1 MKKLFATVF
10 LSCSLLG
17 FSQYNIPVASP
28 KQKVEQQFSMTK
40 ITVDY
45 GRPGIKGRKVF
56 GELVPFGKVWR
67 AGANSATKVTFEQ
80 NVDFG
85 GKEVKAGS
93 YALFVIPMEKE
104 WKVMLNKDA
113 NQWGA
118 YSYDEKLNVI
128 EFTVPVQKLADKQE
142 WFEISVNPVDIHSAE
157 MLIKWD
163 MTKIAIPIK
172 ESKPEM
178 VAKIIDKLN
187 EIKQIEKDANPK
199 K

>member
-1 MKKLFATVF
+1 MKKLFATAL
-10 LSCSLLG
+10 LSCSLMG
-17 FSQYNIPVASP
+17 FSQFNVPIASP

-40 ITVDY
+40 ISVEY
-45 GRPGIKGRKVF
+45 GRPGVKGRKVF

-80 NVDFG
+80 NVEFG

-118 YSYDEKLNVI
+118 YTYDEKLNVA
-128 EFTVPVQKLADKQE
+128 EFTVPVQKMADKQE
-142 WFEISVNPVDIHSAE
+142 WFEIAVNPVDIHSAE

-163 MTKIAIPIK
+163 MTKVAIPIK
-172 ESKPEM
+172 EWKPEM
-178 VAKIIDKLN
+178 VAKIIEKLN
-187 EIKQIEKDANPK
+187 DIKKIEKDAAPK

>member
-1 MKKLFATVF
+1 MKKLFATAL

-17 FSQYNIPVASP
+17 FSQFNVPIASP

-40 ITVDY
+40 ISVEY
-45 GRPGIKGRKVF
+45 GRPGVKGRKVF

-80 NVDFG
+80 NVNIG
-85 GKEVKAGS
+85 GKDLTAGS

-118 YSYDEKLNVI
+118 YTYDEKLNVA
-128 EFTVPVQKLADKQE
+128 EFTVPVQKLSDKQE
-142 WFEISVNPVDIHSAE
+142 WFEIAVNPVDIHSAE

-163 MTKIAIPIK
+163 MTKVAIPIK
-172 ESKPEM
+172 EWKPEM

-187 EIKQIEKDANPK
+187 EIKQIEKDAAPK

>member
-1 MKKLFATVF
+1 MKKLFATAL

-17 FSQYNIPVASP
+17 FSQFNVPIASP

-40 ITVDY
+40 ISVEY
-45 GRPGIKGRKVF
+45 GRPGVKGRKVF

-85 GKEVKAGS
+85 GKDVKAGS

-118 YSYDEKLNVI
+118 YTYDEKLNVA
-128 EFTVPVQKLADKQE
+128 EFTVPVQKMADKQE
-142 WFEISVNPVDIHSAE
+142 WFEIAVNPVDIHSAE

-163 MTKIAIPIK
+163 MTKVAIPIK
-172 ESKPEM
+172 EWKPEM

-187 EIKQIEKDANPK
+187 EIKQIEKDAAPK

>member
-1 MKKLFATVF
+1 
-10 LSCSLLG
+10 
-17 FSQYNIPVASP
+17 
-28 KQKVEQQFSMTK
+28 
-40 ITVDY
+40 
-45 GRPGIKGRKVF
+45 
-56 GELVPFGKVWR
+56 
-67 AGANSATKVTFEQ
+67 
-80 NVDFG
+80 
-85 GKEVKAGS
+85 
-93 YALFVIPMEKE
+93 
-104 WKVMLNKDA
+104 
-113 NQWGA
+113 
-118 YSYDEKLNVI
+118 VI
-128 EFTVPVQKLADKQE
+128 EFTVPVQKMADKQE

>member
-1 MKKLFATVF
+1 MKKLFATAL

-17 FSQYNIPVASP
+17 FSQFNVPIASP

-40 ITVDY
+40 ISVEY
-45 GRPGIKGRKVF
+45 GRPGVKGRKVF

-80 NVDFG
+80 NVNIG
-85 GKEVKAGS
+85 GKDLTAGS

-118 YSYDEKLNVI
+118 YTYDEKLNVA
-128 EFTVPVQKLADKQE
+128 EFTVPVQKMADKQE
-142 WFEISVNPVDIHSAE
+142 WFEIAVSPVDIHSAE

-163 MTKIAIPIK
+163 MTKVSIPIK
-172 ESKPEM
+172 EWKPEM

-187 EIKQIEKDANPK
+187 EIKQIEKDAAPK

>member
-1 MKKLFATVF
+1 M

-17 FSQYNIPVASP
+17 FSQFNVPIASP

-40 ITVDY
+40 ISVEY
-45 GRPGIKGRKVF
+45 GRPGVKGRKVF

-80 NVDFG
+80 NVEFG

-118 YSYDEKLNVI
+118 YTYDEKLNVA
-128 EFTVPVQKLADKQE
+128 EFTVPVQKMADKQE
-142 WFEISVNPVDIHSAE
+142 WFEIAVNPVDIHSAE

-163 MTKIAIPIK
+163 MTKVAIPIK
-172 ESKPEM
+172 EWKPEM
-178 VAKIIDKLN
+178 VAKIIEKLN
-187 EIKQIEKDANPK
+187 DIKQIEKDAAPK

>member
-1 MKKLFATVF
+1 MKKLFATAL

-17 FSQYNIPVASP
+17 FSQFNVPIASP

-40 ITVDY
+40 ISVDY
-45 GRPGIKGRKVF
+45 GRPGVKGRKVF

-80 NVDFG
+80 NVEVG

-118 YSYDEKLNVI
+118 YAYDEKLNVA

-142 WFEISVNPVDIHSAE
+142 WFEITLNPVDIHSAE

-163 MTKIAIPIK
+163 MTKVAIPIK
-172 ESKPEM
+172 EWKPEM

-187 EIKQIEKDANPK
+187 EIKQIEKDATPK

>member
-1 MKKLFATVF
+1 MKKLFATAL

-17 FSQYNIPVASP
+17 FSQFNVPIASP

-40 ITVDY
+40 ISVEY
-45 GRPGIKGRKVF
+45 GRPGVKGRKVF

-80 NVDFG
+80 NVNIG
-85 GKEVKAGS
+85 GKDLTAGS

-118 YSYDEKLNVI
+118 YTYDEKLNVA
-128 EFTVPVQKLADKQE
+128 EFTVPVQKMADKQE
-142 WFEISVNPVDIHSAE
+142 WFEIAVNPVDIHSAE

-163 MTKIAIPIK
+163 MTKVAIPIK
-172 ESKPEM
+172 EWKPEM

-187 EIKQIEKDANPK
+187 EIKQIEKDAAPK

>member
-1 MKKLFATVF
+1 MKKLFATAL

-17 FSQYNIPVASP
+17 FSQFNVPIASP

-40 ITVDY
+40 ISVEY
-45 GRPGIKGRKVF
+45 GRPGVKGRKVF

-80 NVDFG
+80 NVNIGD
-85 GKEVKAGS
+85 KDVIAGS

-118 YSYDEKLNVI
+118 YTYDAKLNVA
-128 EFTVPVQKLADKQE
+128 EFTVPVQKMADKQE
-142 WFEISVNPVDIHSAE
+142 WFEIAVNPVDIHSAE

-163 MTKIAIPIK
+163 MTKVAIPIK
-172 ESKPEM
+172 EWKPEM

-187 EIKQIEKDANPK
+187 EIKQIEKDAAPK

>member
-1 MKKLFATVF
+1 MKKLFATAL

-17 FSQYNIPVASP
+17 FSQFNVPIASP

-40 ITVDY
+40 ISVEY
-45 GRPGIKGRKVF
+45 GRPGVKGRKVF

-80 NVDFG
+80 NVEFG

-118 YSYDEKLNVI
+118 YTYDEKLNVA
-128 EFTVPVQKLADKQE
+128 EFTVPVQKMADKQE
-142 WFEISVNPVDIHSAE
+142 WFEIAVNPVDIHSAE

-163 MTKIAIPIK
+163 MTKVAIPIK
-172 ESKPEM
+172 EWKPEM
-178 VAKIIDKLN
+178 VAKIIEKLN
-187 EIKQIEKDANPK
+187 DIKQIEKDASPK

>member
-1 MKKLFATVF
+1 MKKLFATAL

-17 FSQYNIPVASP
+17 FSQFNVPIASP

-40 ITVDY
+40 ISVDY
-45 GRPGIKGRKVF
+45 GRPGVKGRKVF

-80 NVDFG
+80 NVEVG

-118 YSYDEKLNVI
+118 YAYDEKLNVA

-142 WFEISVNPVDIHSAE
+142 WFEIAVNPVDIHSAE

-163 MTKIAIPIK
+163 MTKVAIPIK
-172 ESKPEM
+172 EWKPEM

-187 EIKQIEKDANPK
+187 EIKQIEKDATPK

>member
-1 MKKLFATVF
+1 MKKLFATAL

-17 FSQYNIPVASP
+17 FSQFNVPIASP

-40 ITVDY
+40 ISVEY
-45 GRPGIKGRKVF
+45 GRPSVKGRKVF

-85 GKEVKAGS
+85 GKDVKAGS
-93 YALFVIPMEKE
+93 YSLFVIPMEKE

-118 YSYDEKLNVI
+118 YTYDEKLNVA
-128 EFTVPVQKLADKQE
+128 EFTVPVQKMADKQE
-142 WFEISVNPVDIHSAE
+142 WFEIAVNPVDIHSAE

-163 MTKIAIPIK
+163 MTKVAIPIK
-172 ESKPEM
+172 EWKPEM

-187 EIKQIEKDANPK
+187 EIKQIEKDAAPK

>member
-128 EFTVPVQKLADKQE
+128 EFTVPVQKMADKQE

>member
-1 MKKLFATVF
+1 MKKLFATAL
-10 LSCSLLG
+10 LSCSLMG
-17 FSQYNIPVASP
+17 FSQFNVPIASP

-40 ITVDY
+40 ISVEY
-45 GRPGIKGRKVF
+45 GRPGVKGRKVF

-80 NVDFG
+80 NVEFG

-118 YSYDEKLNVI
+118 YTYDEKLNVA
-128 EFTVPVQKLADKQE
+128 EFTVPVQKMADKQE
-142 WFEISVNPVDIHSAE
+142 WFEIAVNPVDIHSAE

-163 MTKIAIPIK
+163 MTKVAIPIK
-172 ESKPEM
+172 EWKPEM
-178 VAKIIDKLN
+178 VAKIIEKLN
-187 EIKQIEKDANPK
+187 DIKQIEKDAAPK

>member
-1 MKKLFATVF
+1 MKKLFATAL

-17 FSQYNIPVASP
+17 FSQFNVPIASP

-40 ITVDY
+40 ISVEY
-45 GRPGIKGRKVF
+45 GRPGVKGRKVF

-80 NVDFG
+80 NVEFG

-118 YSYDEKLNVI
+118 YTYDEKLNVA
-128 EFTVPVQKLADKQE
+128 EFTVPVQKMADKQE
-142 WFEISVNPVDIHSAE
+142 WFEIAVNPVDIHSAE

-163 MTKIAIPIK
+163 MTKVAIPIK
-172 ESKPEM
+172 EWKPEM

-187 EIKQIEKDANPK
+187 DIKQIEKDAAPK

>member
-17 FSQYNIPVASP
+17 FSQYHIPVASP

-163 MTKIAIPIK
+163 TTKVAIPIK

>member
-163 MTKIAIPIK
+163 TTKVAIPIK

>member
-1 MKKLFATVF
+1 MKKLFATVL

-17 FSQYNIPVASP
+17 FSQFNVPIASP

-40 ITVDY
+40 ISVEY
-45 GRPGIKGRKVF
+45 GRPGVKGRKVF

-67 AGANSATKVTFEQ
+67 AGANSATNVTFEQ
-80 NVDFG
+80 NVEFG
-85 GKEVKAGS
+85 AKEVKAGS

-118 YSYDEKLNVI
+118 YTYDEKLNVA
-128 EFTVPVQKLADKQE
+128 EFTVPIQKMADKQE
-142 WFEISVNPVDIHSAE
+142 WFEIAVNPVDIHSAE

-163 MTKIAIPIK
+163 MTKVAIPIK
-172 ESKPEM
+172 EWKPEM

-187 EIKQIEKDANPK
+187 DIKQIEKDASPK

>member
-1 MKKLFATVF
+1 MKKLFATAL

-17 FSQYNIPVASP
+17 FSQFNVPIASP

-40 ITVDY
+40 ISVDY
-45 GRPGIKGRKVF
+45 GRPGVKGRKVF

-80 NVDFG
+80 NVEVG

-118 YSYDEKLNVI
+118 YAYDEKLNVA

-142 WFEISVNPVDIHSAE
+142 WFEIAVNPVDIHSAE

-163 MTKIAIPIK
+163 MTKVAISIK
-172 ESKPEM
+172 EWKPEM

-187 EIKQIEKDANPK
+187 DIKQIEKDAAPK

>member
-1 MKKLFATVF
+1 MKKLFATAM

-17 FSQYNIPVASP
+17 FSQFNVPIASP

-40 ITVDY
+40 ISVEY
-45 GRPGIKGRKVF
+45 GRPGVKGRKVF

-80 NVDFG
+80 NVEFG

-118 YSYDEKLNVI
+118 YTYDEKLNVA
-128 EFTVPVQKLADKQE
+128 EFTVPVQKMADKQE
-142 WFEISVNPVDIHSAE
+142 WFEIAVNPVDIHSAE

-163 MTKIAIPIK
+163 MTKVAIPIK
-172 ESKPEM
+172 EWKPEM
-178 VAKIIDKLN
+178 VAKIIEKLN
-187 EIKQIEKDANPK
+187 DIKQIEKDAAPK

>member
-1 MKKLFATVF
+1 MKKLFATAL

-17 FSQYNIPVASP
+17 FSQFNVPIASP

-40 ITVDY
+40 ISVEY
-45 GRPGIKGRKVF
+45 GRPGVKGRKVF

-80 NVDFG
+80 NVEFG

-93 YALFVIPMEKE
+93 YALFVISMEKE

-118 YSYDEKLNVI
+118 YTYDEKLNVA
-128 EFTVPVQKLADKQE
+128 EFTVPVQKMADKQE
-142 WFEISVNPVDIHSAE
+142 WFEIAVNPVDIHSAE

-163 MTKIAIPIK
+163 MTKVAIPIK
-172 ESKPEM
+172 EWKPEM

-187 EIKQIEKDANPK
+187 DIKQIEKDAAPK

>member
-1 MKKLFATVF
+1 MKKLFAAAL
-10 LSCSLLG
+10 LSCSLMG
-17 FSQYNIPVASP
+17 FSQFNVPIASP

-40 ITVDY
+40 ISVEY
-45 GRPGIKGRKVF
+45 GRPGVKGRKVF

-80 NVDFG
+80 NVEFG

-118 YSYDEKLNVI
+118 YTYDEKLNVA
-128 EFTVPVQKLADKQE
+128 EFTVLVQKMADKQE
-142 WFEISVNPVDIHSAE
+142 WFEIAVNPVDIHSAE

-163 MTKIAIPIK
+163 MTKVAIPIK
-172 ESKPEM
+172 EWKPEM
-178 VAKIIDKLN
+178 VAKIIEKLN
-187 EIKQIEKDANPK
+187 DIKQIEKDAAPK

>member
-1 MKKLFATVF
+1 MKKLFATAL

-17 FSQYNIPVASP
+17 FSQFNVPIASP

-40 ITVDY
+40 ISVEY
-45 GRPGIKGRKVF
+45 GRPGVKGRKVF

-80 NVDFG
+80 NVEFG

-118 YSYDEKLNVI
+118 YTYDEKLNVA
-128 EFTVPVQKLADKQE
+128 EFTVPVQKMADKQE
-142 WFEISVNPVDIHSAE
+142 WFEIAVNPVDIHSAE

-163 MTKIAIPIK
+163 MTKVAIPIK
-172 ESKPEM
+172 EWKPEM
-178 VAKIIDKLN
+178 VAKIIEKLN
-187 EIKQIEKDANPK
+187 DIKKIEKDAAPK

>member
-1 MKKLFATVF
+1 MKKLFATAL

-17 FSQYNIPVASP
+17 FSQFNVPIASP

-40 ITVDY
+40 ISVEY
-45 GRPGIKGRKVF
+45 GRPGVKGRNIF

-80 NVDFG
+80 NVEFG

-118 YSYDEKLNVI
+118 YTYDEKLNVA
-128 EFTVPVQKLADKQE
+128 EFTVPVQKMADKQE
-142 WFEISVNPVDIHSAE
+142 WFEIAVNPVDIHSAE

-163 MTKIAIPIK
+163 MTKVAIPIK
-172 ESKPEM
+172 EWKPEM
-178 VAKIIDKLN
+178 VAKIIEKLN
-187 EIKQIEKDANPK
+187 DIKQIEKDAAPK